1 MRIRDPVTSKIR
13 TVFLNDNQLIDELS
27 IRHENDKNKVKN
39 ILNNNNSNNDNESS
53 RSKMD
58 SSNDLN
64 NNALNNRNLLNNQN
78 NNNNSNNGIIIRN
91 SKMPVDLKIGKST
104 IMEEYDKQKAE
115 DEEFEKLMER
125 HNAEKNKVN
134 QFEASPY
141 LQENLINNIENQ
153 EIQVE

>member
-1 MRIRDPVTSKIR
+1 M
-13 TVFLNDNQLIDELS
+13 IDELS

-39 ILNNNNSNNDNESS
+39 ILNNNNNDNESS

-64 NNALNNRNLLNNQN
+64 NNALNNRNLLNNHN
-78 NNNNSNNGIIIRN
+78 NNNGNNGIIIRN

>member
-1 MRIRDPVTSKIR
+1 VRIRDPVTSKIR
-13 TVFLNDNQLIDELS
+13 TIFLNDNQLIDELS

-39 ILNNNNSNNDNESS
+39 ILNNNNNNDNESS

-64 NNALNNRNLLNNQN
+64 NNALNNRNLLNNH
-78 NNNNSNNGIIIRN
+78 NNNNSNGIIIRN

-141 LQENLINNIENQ
+141 IQENLIINIENQ